1 MDLILSFSDS
11 IDADAVRAEV
21 EELLTLGVTFDA
33 LPEACWQTDE
43 QEPQVDPKFLKL
55 PSSGSQR
62 QAVLLTILAADKTPD
77 EIADELA
84 CANSS
89 VDGRVL
95 ELRQGGFIKATDQT
109 RPTPWGGKAA
119 VLTATQ
125 KARTECRLAPKA
137 WFPGA
142 VRPATCQ

>member
-1 MDLILSFSDS
+1 MDLIVSFPDG
-11 IDADAVRAEV
+11 ITPNAVQAEV
-21 EELLTLGVTFDA
+21 DELLSLGVTFDGV
-33 LPEACWQTDE
+33 PETRWHVE
-43 QEPQVDPKFLKL
+43 EEPQIDPKFLKL

-62 QAVLLTILAADKTPD
+62 QAVLLAILAGDKTPD
-77 EIADELA
+77 EIADELR

-95 ELRQGGFIKATDQT
+95 ELRQGGYIKATDQT
-109 RPTPWGGKAA
+109 RPTPWGGRAA

-142 VRPATCQ
+142 IRPATCQ